1 MKSWKL
7 WKNHSNQERDTKL
20 ELTKVQLWKILLLW
34 TISKYSIICIL
45 KNLLFLSDSTSSEEE
60 RRQIKEAGGNPD
72 GADAVLFLSTVDG
85 EL

>member
-20 ELTKVQLWKILLLW
+20 ELTKVQVLLW
-34 TISKYSIICIL
+34 TISKYNIICIL
-45 KNLLFLSDSTSSEEE
+45 KNLLFLSDSTFSEEE

>member
-7 WKNHSNQERDTKL
+7 WKNHSNQERD
-20 ELTKVQLWKILLLW
+20 TKVQLWKILLLW

-72 GADAVLFLSTVDG
+72 GGDAVLFLSTVDG

>member
-34 TISKYSIICIL
+34 KISKYSIIICIL
-45 KNLLFLSDSTSSEEE
+45 KNLLFSEEE

-72 GADAVLFLSTVDG
+72 GADAMLFLSTVDG

>member
-1 MKSWKL
+1 MEESLKSGKGY
-7 WKNHSNQERDTKL
+7 KAGVTKGEVMENL
-20 ELTKVQLWKILLLW
+20 ATLW
-34 TISKYSIICIL
+34 TIFKYSIICIL
-45 KNLLFLSDSTSSEEE
+45 KNLLFLSDSTFSEEE

>member
-20 ELTKVQLWKILLLW
+20 ELTKVQVLLW
-34 TISKYSIICIL
+34 TISKYNIICIL
-45 KNLLFLSDSTSSEEE
+45 KNLLFLSDSTFSEEE
-60 RRQIKEAGGNPD
+60 RRQIREAGGNPD
-72 GADAVLFLSTVDG
+72 GGDAVLFLSTVDG

>member
-45 KNLLFLSDSTSSEEE
+45 KNLLFLSDSTFSEEE

>member
-7 WKNHSNQERDTKL
+7 WKNQSNQERDTKL

-45 KNLLFLSDSTSSEEE
+45 KNLLFLSDSTISEEE

-85 EL
+85 EV

>member
-1 MKSWKL
+1 M
-7 WKNHSNQERDTKL
+7 
-20 ELTKVQLWKILLLW
+20 
-34 TISKYSIICIL
+34 YS
-45 KNLLFLSDSTSSEEE
+45 KNLLFLLDSTLSEEE